1 MCLYSPRVSCVD
13 INIPAVSAL
22 FAFQNLATTSSMSP
36 GFLMNFPALTA
47 FGGDAKVQV
56 DPMPHNVSSTPD
68 PAGVLRR
75 PVKGRSSGV
84 LCYMP
89 VRRDLPRVKLLLLK
103 KPLIQLP
110 KSILVAIPFQQDF
123 SLGKSQPPVL
133 CMFLRDLHG
142 RWIHLDRKAVL
153 WNYKDTLAP
162 EFSSRHIL
170 HSRRL

>member
-1 MCLYSPRVSCVD
+1 M
-13 INIPAVSAL
+13 
-22 FAFQNLATTSSMSP
+22 
-36 GFLMNFPALTA
+36 
-47 FGGDAKVQV
+47 
-56 DPMPHNVSSTPD
+56 
-68 PAGVLRR
+68 
-75 PVKGRSSGV
+75 GRSSGV

-89 VRRDLPRVKLLLLK
+89 VRRNLPRVKVLLLK

-153 WNYKDTLAP
+153 WNYEDTLAP

-170 HSRRL
+170 HSIDACESRRMNEWSGGILASSQASRLAASNGASVSTPPPEIACQKSSGESLRLKMAYVIPVGLLLYGKTRT